1 MKLKL
6 SDFEFSAKLL
16 EGETLQ
22 ERVGTL
28 TYMAP
33 EILLKQPY
41 SKEVDIF
48 SLGVVFYMLL
58 SGILPFDDDNDTE
71 IIR

>member
-1 MKLKL
+1 MQLKL
-6 SDFEFSAKLL
+6 SDFEFSAKLA
-16 EGETLQ
+16 EGETLL

-28 TYMAP
+28 TYIAP
-33 EILLKQPY
+33 EILLKQPH

-58 SGILPFDDDNDTE
+58 SGILPFDDEEDSE
-71 IIR
+71 IVR